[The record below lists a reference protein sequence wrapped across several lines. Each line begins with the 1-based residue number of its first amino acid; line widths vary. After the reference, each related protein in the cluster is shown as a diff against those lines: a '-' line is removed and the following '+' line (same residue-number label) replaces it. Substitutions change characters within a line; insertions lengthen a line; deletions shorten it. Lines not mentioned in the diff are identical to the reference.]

1 MLLLPVTPQLA
12 RNFMSLIKGKSFMND
27 SSEILQPIDA
37 AGKSPN
43 LLNSPK
49 RELPSLLKDA
59 DNKYLSLYE

>member
-12 RNFMSLIKGKSFMND
+12 RNFMSLINGKSFMND

>member
-1 MLLLPVTPQLA
+1 
-12 RNFMSLIKGKSFMND
+12 MND

>member
-12 RNFMSLIKGKSFMND
+12 RNFMSLIKVKSFIND
-27 SSEILQPIDA
+27 SSETLHPMDA